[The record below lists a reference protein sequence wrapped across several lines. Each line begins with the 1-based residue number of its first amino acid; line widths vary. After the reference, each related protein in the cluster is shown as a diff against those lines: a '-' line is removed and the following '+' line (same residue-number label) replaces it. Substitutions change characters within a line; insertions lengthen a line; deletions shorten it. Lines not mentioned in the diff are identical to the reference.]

1 MTSAIHKQQ
10 SHGNFRWKNVDE
22 KNSFD
27 LVLNY
32 WQSLMGSL
40 HKGFGKIQANLKIL
54 DQYQRNQIDPNKFI
68 NEFQQ
73 KVFKDMFGGI

>member
-1 MTSAIHKQQ
+1 MGNLLKIRKIQKIWRMTSAIHKQQ

-54 DQYQRNQIDPNKFI
+54 DQY
-68 NEFQQ
+68 
-73 KVFKDMFGGI
+73 